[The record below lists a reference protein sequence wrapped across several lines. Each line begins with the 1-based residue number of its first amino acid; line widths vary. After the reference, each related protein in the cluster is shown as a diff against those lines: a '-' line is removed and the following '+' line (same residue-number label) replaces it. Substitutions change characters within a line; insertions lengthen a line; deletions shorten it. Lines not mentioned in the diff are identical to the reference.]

1 MFTQYNAA
9 PRLENDEL
17 IFEANYNN
25 NEVGSHI
32 VSIRQFDASK
42 DMEGVATH
50 VPHMEHFFDNSL
62 QSGLMRDMAVDL
74 EMLGEYLVLLGN
86 QVSFTLL
93 FSFSSLFFSS
103 YLGLMY
109 FL

>member
-1 MFTQYNAA
+1 
-9 PRLENDEL
+9 
-17 IFEANYNN
+17 
-25 NEVGSHI
+25 
-32 VSIRQFDASK
+32 
-42 DMEGVATH
+42 MEGVATH

-103 YLGLMY
+103 YLRLMY

>member
-1 MFTQYNAA
+1 
-9 PRLENDEL
+9 
-17 IFEANYNN
+17 
-25 NEVGSHI
+25 
-32 VSIRQFDASK
+32 
-42 DMEGVATH
+42 MEGVATH

-93 FSFSSLFFSS
+93 FFFFFPPFFPVIW
-103 YLGLMY
+103 G
-109 FL
+109 

>member
-1 MFTQYNAA
+1 
-9 PRLENDEL
+9 
-17 IFEANYNN
+17 
-25 NEVGSHI
+25 
-32 VSIRQFDASK
+32 
-42 DMEGVATH
+42 MEGVATH

-103 YLGLMY
+103 NLGLMY
-109 FL
+109 FLQGVGKNKIIDR